1 MKIAKNKRKK
11 QEIFFDS
18 LSWYAVLCS
27 GGYSVFSIQFYK
39 LEFVALLT
47 YYWFSIFVKQ
57 WGKSCRISISVKN
70 IVYTSLCIN
79 PNFNHINLSLLIN
92 LFKTL
97 HKYSSLNSDFPLLYY
112 IPFLEKQKGFF
123 ILPVHQ
129 SGT

>member
-39 LEFVALLT
+39 HEFVALLT

-97 HKYSSLNSDFPLLYY
+97 HTYSSLNSDFPLLYY

>member
-39 LEFVALLT
+39 HEFVALLT

-57 WGKSCRISISVKN
+57 WGKSCRISISMKKH
-70 IVYTSLCIN
+70 ILRQFVYQPKFQPRQS
-79 PNFNHINLSLLIN
+79 
-92 LFKTL
+92 
-97 HKYSSLNSDFPLLYY
+97 FPADKS
-112 IPFLEKQKGFF
+112 F
-123 ILPVHQ
+123 
-129 SGT
+129 